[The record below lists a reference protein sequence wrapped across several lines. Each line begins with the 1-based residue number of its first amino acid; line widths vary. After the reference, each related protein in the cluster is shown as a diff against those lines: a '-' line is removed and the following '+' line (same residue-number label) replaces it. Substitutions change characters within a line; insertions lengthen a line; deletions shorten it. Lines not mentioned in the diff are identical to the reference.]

1 MIYHHIPWE
10 HSDEG
15 RNHMAKSNEP
25 LTESYFYILLCLF
38 TGPNHGYAIMQE
50 TAALTDDRVKIGAGT
65 MYGAFTNLLKKEYI
79 IEYSGEGN
87 EDRRKLYELT
97 DLGREILQGEV
108 RRLNQLTKNA
118 VEVMGTIQPK

>member
-1 MIYHHIPWE
+1 
-10 HSDEG
+10 
-15 RNHMAKSNEP
+15 MAKLGEP

-38 TGPNHGYAIMQE
+38 RGPNHGYAIMQE
-50 TAALTDDRVKIGAGT
+50 TATLTDNRVKIGAGT
-65 MYGAFTNLLKKEYI
+65 MYGAFTNLLKKGYI

-97 DLGREILQGEV
+97 DLGREVLQGEV

-118 VEVMGTIQPK
+118 VEVMKEIQSRYREDK